1 MALPYFLSDAAD
13 VADLSGWGPILP
25 PRPQVLRT
33 NLFGDAFLFDH
44 VGAVHMLE
52 RGACVCRQIAP
63 SQEQFWRTL
72 ENDEEGWQLRRL
84 ADACGA
90 AGKVLAVD
98 QCYAFTTLPVFG
110 GSYSEENVRV
120 APWREW
126 FSFTA
131 DIYRQTG
138 HLPDGAAISLRVT
151 D

>member
-1 MALPYFLSDAAD
+1 MRPWRFPTSFPMLPTWH
-13 VADLSGWGPILP
+13 LSGWGPIL
-25 PRPQVLRT
+25 RPGRKFSGPT
-33 NLFGDAFLFDH
+33 SSGT
-44 VGAVHMLE
+44 
-52 RGACVCRQIAP
+52 P
-63 SQEQFWRTL
+63 SWRTL